1 MQNRS
6 DAPMVNLIAS
16 PAKQFRQQN
25 RAIAIYQ
32 SVQSR
37 IKWLLLSGLMLT
49 TLLLSLPLLA
59 AENLYEKNYRAQN
72 TSGLVSMQ
80 ANPDTKIYVSNHKDE
95 DNISMLE
102 KGYDMMGSSGFD
114 AGDVSPQLALAHGK
128 AIKADVVLV
137 YSKYGSAQSSDSKM
151 SKLRDAA
158 KQGIELTEKDLEEG
172 PTVYKYYASYWA
184 KLPSPILGVHII
196 KLIPKNTTE
205 NTSDNPSGLKVLA
218 VINDSPAAKAGLMR
232 GDEILTIND
241 TPLTKPEELSTTVRK
256 LKGNSVTIAYK
267 RNEEMLTTTAQ
278 LN

>member
-1 MQNRS
+1 MRNRS

-16 PAKQFRQQN
+16 QAKQFRQQN
-25 RAIAIYQ
+25 RAIAINQ
-32 SVQSR
+32 PAQSR
-37 IKWLLLSGLMLT
+37 AKWLLLSGLMLL

-80 ANPDTKIYVSNHKDE
+80 ANPDTQIYVSNHKDE

-114 AGDVSPQLALAHGK
+114 AGDVSPQLALAHAK

-137 YSKYGSAQSSDSKM
+137 YSKYGSAQSADSKM

-158 KQGIELTEKDLEEG
+158 KQGKELTEKDLEEG
-172 PTVYKYYASYWA
+172 PVVYKYFASYWA
-184 KLPSPILGVHII
+184 KLPNPILGVHII
-196 KLIPKNTTE
+196 KLIQKTSDQE
-205 NTSDNPSGLKVLA
+205 NTQDQSGLKILA
-218 VINDSPAAKAGLMR
+218 VINNSPAAQAGLMR
-232 GDEILTIND
+232 GDEILSIND
-241 TPLTKPEELSTTVRK
+241 IPLKQPEELSTTVRK
-256 LKGNSVTIAYK
+256 FKGNNVTIAYK
-267 RNEEMLTTTAQ
+267 RNDEMLTTKAQ